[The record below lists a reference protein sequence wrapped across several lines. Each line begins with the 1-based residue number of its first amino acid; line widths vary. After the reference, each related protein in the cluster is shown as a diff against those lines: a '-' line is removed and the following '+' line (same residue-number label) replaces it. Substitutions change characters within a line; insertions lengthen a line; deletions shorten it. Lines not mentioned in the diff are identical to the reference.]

1 MEGRRSVE
9 LEFEVA
15 HDFRRVYGMVTQGTV
30 LGISR
35 GFTVVVVVVVV
46 VAVVVGGLDAGGLD
60 AGGLDALLRYDVAI
74 RAKRRT

>member
-60 AGGLDALLRYDVAI
+60 DAAAALLRYDVAI

>member
-35 GFTVVVVVVVV
+35 GFTVVVVVV
-46 VAVVVGGLDAGGLD
+46 AVVVGGLDAGGLD
-60 AGGLDALLRYDVAI
+60 DAAAALLRYDVAI